1 MMQRHLDTGSVPA
14 PQAGLRGLPSSVLP
28 PGAVALPENGT
39 WSLEVEPGAT
49 VALRAGRA
57 WLTLEGDAADHIL
70 DAPTT
75 FTAPHRGR
83 VALWA
88 FTPVRFD
95 VDAPPAR
102 RAA

>member
-1 MMQRHLDTGSVPA
+1 MMQRDLDSSVPA
-14 PQAGLRGLPSSVLP
+14 PQAGLRGVPSAHLSR
-28 PGAVALPENGT
+28 GAVAVPENGT

-57 WLTLEGDAADHIL
+57 WITLEGDAEDHVI
-70 DAPTT
+70 DAPAT

-88 FTPVRFD
+88 FSPVRFD
-95 VDAPPAR
+95 VESPPAR